1 MQRMENIDPITAIR
15 EGVKKMQKM
24 PFCSL
29 DAKLLI
35 KNYSIIVHKTCDQS
49 KELVRLCFTL
59 DVEKRKIRLKIHK
72 NRLVGALSAF
82 VPPQVKA
89 GIKALVK
96 AIECIPL
103 SEKANI
109 FATFHTVFNVL
120 TNAED
125 KTGYIGELQDKHER
139 QQGQLISI
147 GKAASLLPRS
157 HSYQELFRA
166 LSALNLKI
174 RLSSIDVCVEI
185 RKHEVLAVVRRK
197 TVVLDADRGLE
208 FQEPTRAVFRRNE
221 IKAAASALEAWVQT
235 SSNDLRLWKCISQV
249 VKYCQEV
256 VSNGKTKLQ

>member
-1 MQRMENIDPITAIR
+1 MENIDIITAIR
-15 EGVKKMQKM
+15 EGVKRMLKM

-29 DAKLLI
+29 EAKLLI
-35 KNYSIIVHKTCDQS
+35 KKYAIITHKTCDQS

-59 DVEKRKIRLKIHK
+59 DVGKRKIRLKIHK

-82 VPPQVKA
+82 MPPQVKA

-96 AIECIPL
+96 AIECIPVG
-103 SEKANI
+103 EQANI

-125 KTGYIGELQDKHER
+125 ETGHIGELQDSYER

-147 GKAASLLPRS
+147 GETANLLPRS
-157 HSYQELFRA
+157 HSYQDLIRA

-185 RKHEVLAVVRRK
+185 RKYEVLALVRRK
-197 TVVLDADRGLE
+197 TVLLDADRGLE
-208 FQEPTRAVFRRNE
+208 FQEPTRAVLRRNE

-235 SSNDLRLWKCISQV
+235 SSNDFKLWKCISCV
-249 VKYCQEV
+249 MKYCQEA
-256 VSNGKTKLQ
+256 VSNGKTK